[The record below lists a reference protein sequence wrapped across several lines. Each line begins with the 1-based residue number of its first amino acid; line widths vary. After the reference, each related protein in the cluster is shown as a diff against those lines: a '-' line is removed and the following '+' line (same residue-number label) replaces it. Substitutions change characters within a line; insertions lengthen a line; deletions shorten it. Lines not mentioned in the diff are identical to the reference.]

1 QKAKRRARIAATMID
16 HCRDENDNDGLQFW
30 EYSLRLT
37 GHLGDGG
44 MSEDEDSF
52 ETVRI
57 DCRTEKVRVKVVK
70 DLDFRHTS
78 IAAHYEQVDTTPQ
91 HGVEDL
97 IFSGQIQHRIE
108 RIRVSDITVRSPP
121 EGLSASVYRPGYLE
135 NLLPHELSALRLD
148 PNPFHLYQLN
158 NEETYFE
165 TDTNL
170 D

>member
-1 QKAKRRARIAATMID
+1 E
-16 HCRDENDNDGLQFW
+16 ENDKDSLQFW

-37 GHLGDGG
+37 KHLGDGG

-52 ETVRI
+52 EAVNI
-57 DCRTEKVRVKVVK
+57 DGRTEKVRVKVIK
-70 DLDFRHTS
+70 DLDFRHPS
-78 IAAHYEQVDTTPQ
+78 IAAHYEQVDATPQ

-97 IFSGQIQHRIE
+97 IFSARRRPRIE

-121 EGLSASVYRPGYLE
+121 EGLSALVYRPGYLE

-158 NEETYFE
+158 LE
-165 TDTNL
+165 TDTDL